1 MAHYFP
7 KQYWTRERV
16 DDHLRLLVEYFGE
29 ETIIDNINR
38 MFDVDAA
45 AWFVEQLENDLDIR
59 SDYEMS
65 LAFEDLDHEGEPNKY
80 GMRKFKY
87 YN

>member
-59 SDYEMS
+59 SDYEMG
-65 LAFEDLDHEGEPNKY
+65 LEFENLDVEGEPNKY
-80 GMRKFKY
+80 GIRKSKY
-87 YN
+87 

>member
-65 LAFEDLDHEGEPNKY
+65 LAFENLDVEGEPNKY
-80 GMRKFKY
+80 GIRKSKY
-87 YN
+87 

>member
-59 SDYEMS
+59 SDYEMR
-65 LAFEDLDHEGEPNKY
+65 LEFENLDCEGEPNKY
-80 GMRKFKY
+80 GIRKSKY
-87 YN
+87 